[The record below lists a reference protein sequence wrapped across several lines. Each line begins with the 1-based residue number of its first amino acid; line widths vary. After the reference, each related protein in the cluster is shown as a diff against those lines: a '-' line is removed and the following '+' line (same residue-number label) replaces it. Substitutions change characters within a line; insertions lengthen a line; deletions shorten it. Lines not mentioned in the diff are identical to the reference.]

1 MIFSISHSVR
11 FHHNAKGCGPN
22 GFVERVTAIL
32 EMTLDAILCEA
43 GRLPPDLRS
52 DIKAVVTL
60 YRRSRDT
67 AKSSNKP

>member
-22 GFVERVTAIL
+22 GFVERVNAIL
-32 EMTLDAILCEA
+32 EMTLDALLCEA
-43 GRLPPDLRS
+43 GHLPPDLRS

-60 YRRSRDT
+60 YRRSRD
-67 AKSSNKP
+67 ARNSNSK

>member
-1 MIFSISHSVR
+1 MIFSINRSVR
-11 FHHNAKGCGPN
+11 FYHNAKGYGPN

-32 EMTLDAILCEA
+32 EMTLDALLCEA

-60 YRRSRDT
+60 NRRSRD
-67 AKSSNKP
+67 ARSSNSN